1 MFILVEIIGT
11 CVYMCTSLWLKNQMR
26 QLTETIYTNVMDQMY
41 SLHFHLHMELVLQK
55 IATIS
60 TYLEETQE

>member
-1 MFILVEIIGT
+1 
-11 CVYMCTSLWLKNQMR
+11 MCTSLWLKNQMR
-26 QLTETIYTNVMDQMY
+26 QLTETIYTNVMDQMC

-60 TYLEETQE
+60 TYLEETQQ